1 MINFENI
8 NHFSRLY
15 DILNRYLRFTHNHF
29 YYKKFHI
36 YGKENIPPKGVPT
49 FIISNHQNGLM
60 DALAILYLF
69 SDRRQPVYIARG
81 DIFKNQTIAKILRFL
96 KIMPTFRSRDGNRK
110 DIEQNNTSFGIAAQ
124 VLKEGGTLA
133 IFPEAGHQAG
143 HFLSSF
149 KKGFPRIAFKAEEF
163 ANFELNLQIVPL
175 NIHYSDYFNFRSEL
189 LVTVGKPFSFK
200 EFFELYKTEPNQAYI
215 ALNEKSKKEI
225 KSLSLDI
232 EDKEHY
238 EDYETLRTIFH
249 TPLKELKKRDKQYLH
264 TQLNEDIT
272 IVANINRLKEQD
284 PSTFATLMQTASD
297 YRNELKKLNLRD
309 WLISNKKITFCHLI
323 LQSAVLF
330 LLFPIFLFGFIHNI
344 IPFSLPNILKRKI
357 KDPMLHSSLHYALSV
372 IISFPIIYLILF
384 FIVLCIS
391 EKVVIS
397 LLYIGTVFGALFI
410 FYGYKRAFIKWKAA
424 WRYYLLNK
432 KKNPQII
439 RLKKLKEELFS
450 IKKRSQI

>member
-309 WLISNKKITFCHLI
+309 WLISNKKITICRLI

-432 KKNPQII
+432 KKNLQII

>member
-124 VLKEGGTLA
+124 VLKDGGTLA

>member
-1 MINFENI
+1 MINFEQI
-8 NHFSRLY
+8 NHFSRGY

-36 YGKENIPPKGVPT
+36 YGKENIPKKGVPT

-81 DIFKNQTIAKILRFL
+81 DIFKNQMVAKILRFL

-124 VLKEGGTLA
+124 VLKDGGTLA

-163 ANFELNLQIVPL
+163 ADFNLNLQIVPL

-189 LVTVGKPFSFK
+189 LVTVGKPFSFE
-200 EFFELYKTEPNQAYI
+200 EFFDLYKTEPNQAYL
-215 ALNEKSKKEI
+215 ALNEKSKREI
-225 KSLSLDI
+225 KSLAIDI

-238 EDYETLRTIFH
+238 ADYETLRTIFH

-272 IVANINRLKEQD
+272 IVSNIDYLKERD
-284 PSTFATLMQTASD
+284 PSTFEVLMQTASD
-297 YRNELKKLNLRD
+297 YRNELKKTNLRD
-309 WLISNKKITFCHLI
+309 WLIHNKKITVCHLI
-323 LQSAVLF
+323 FQSLILL
-330 LLFPIFLFGFIHNI
+330 LLFPVFLFGFIHNI

-372 IISFPIIYLILF
+372 VISFPIIYIILF
-384 FIVLCIS
+384 FIILSIS
-391 EKVVIS
+391 KCVGIS
-397 LLYIGTVFGALFI
+397 LLYIGAVFVTLFI

-432 KKNPQII
+432 KNDPQII
-439 RLKKLKEELFS
+439 LLKKLKEELFS
-450 IKKRSQI
+450 IKKRAQI